1 MSNRDNAKGLLG
13 LGELVDD
20 AVRADAK
27 RAKSLQPPAQRVP
40 GDRVAFE
47 QPEGV
52 LDSVDQRPVEFE

>member
-1 MSNRDNAKGLLG
+1 MSNRDNANGLLR

-20 AVRADAK
+20 AVAADAK
-27 RAKSLQPPAQRVP
+27 RAKPLQPPTQHVP

-47 QPEGV
+47 QPEAV